1 MHLRLSHDASYGCAD
16 AGGKGQQHK
25 RAARQYKGEPM
36 RAERIMERAG
46 LDSDKP
52 IDVFKVKSR
61 DKGKPGADR
70 PLLAYRELVVTVQ
83 RPGLYS
89 MPCSAG

>member
-1 MHLRLSHDASYGCAD
+1 
-16 AGGKGQQHK
+16 
-25 RAARQYKGEPM
+25 M

-61 DKGKPGADR
+61 DKGKPGAYR
-70 PLLAYRELVVTVQ
+70 PLMAYRELVDTQ
-83 RPGLYS
+83 KRQGLYS
-89 MPCSAG
+89 LPCALSR